1 MMAPY
6 YLPLE
11 ILSNA
16 SRHLSQD
23 GLTPQDRKFLSI
35 VKGKWSE
42 MMNRVR
48 LNVFLLTYTL
58 DDESVTCVG
67 LE

>member
-1 MMAPY
+1 MAPY